1 MPTVDPSGP
10 PPDLTKDFKAL
21 YRKVREEM
29 RNQGTFEDTDRI
41 LLGMFV
47 RCLERAA
54 VARSGL
60 GDGPVTVIGSK
71 GTAVPHPLVRIARD
85 AERDAAEYGK
95 ELLLSP
101 RSRKQYE
108 IEARK
113 AGGRFGSKFGLD

>member
-1 MPTVDPSGP
+1 MPTIDPSAP
-10 PPDLTKDFKAL
+10 PPDLSVPFRAL
-21 YRKVREEM
+21 YRKVRAEM
-29 RNQGTFEDTDRI
+29 RSQRTFEDSDCV
-41 LLGMFV
+41 LLGQYV

-60 GDGPVTVIGSK
+60 TGDLTVRGSK
-71 GTAVPHPLVRIARD
+71 GTMVPHPLVRIARD

-113 AGGRFGSKFGLD
+113 AGGKFGFD